1 MFKKVIT
8 TVALVAASTSA
19 LALDI
24 STAPT
29 PQLQSFL
36 TGVTALNDARP
47 AGAPVWSRADW
58 RTWNSDRASLLQQ
71 FDHGDFHTIRVQAQL
86 ETEIATRQSGGTM
99 ASLIADIETGSV
111 TSVYV
116 THTSYGGAR
125 GVSEVPALAAVGDF
139 AGLPAQNMNH
149 FRFEGDNL
157 VTLQNKINENNA
169 LAVEAS
175 YVLTGPNLHEF
186 NSAVNAAN
194 AEMYVAR
201 EYLYGNF
208 TRLTAQQAVVQT
220 ILNRYRFICD
230 TGTVP
235 TADGLSAE
243 LDASGNPIPISAYGV
258 QNSCNR
264 IQSASYNVVNVFG
277 RAITSVLGYSQYG
290 S

>member
-1 MFKKVIT
+1 MLNKVIA

-47 AGAPVWSRADW
+47 AGSPVWSRADW

-116 THTSYGGAR
+116 PFTDFGGAR
-125 GVSEVPALAAVGDF
+125 GVSAVPALPALGDY
-139 AGLPAQNMNH
+139 AGLPAQTMNH

-157 VTLQNKINENNA
+157 LTLQTKITENNA

-186 NSAVNAAN
+186 NAAVNAAN
-194 AEMYVAR
+194 SEMYIAR
-201 EYLYGNF
+201 SYLHSNLP
-208 TRLTAQQAVVQT
+208 RLAAQQAVVQT
-220 ILNRYRFICD
+220 ILNRYRFTCD
-230 TGTVP
+230 TATVP
-235 TADGLSAE
+235 DATGLAPE
-243 LDASGNPIPISAYGV
+243 LDASGNPIPVSAYGV
-258 QNSCNR
+258 QTACAG
-264 IQSASYNVVNVFG
+264 IYQASYNVVNVFG
-277 RAITSVLGYSQYG
+277 RAITSVNGFSQYG